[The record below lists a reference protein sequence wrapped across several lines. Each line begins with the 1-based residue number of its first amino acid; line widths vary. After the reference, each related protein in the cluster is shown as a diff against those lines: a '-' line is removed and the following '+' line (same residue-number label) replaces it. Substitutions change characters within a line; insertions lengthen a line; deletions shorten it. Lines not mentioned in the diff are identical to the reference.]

1 MSAPIESIAAMTDQA
16 DADDTTP
23 VDLEPRPPAQPPH
36 EASPKADMVHEAH
49 AAPAVA
55 GAAGPS
61 DQTGAVPQAPGAVAA
76 GALRR
81 EPRSVSP
88 NAIIGLLGT
97 LLAGVLL
104 WALTYMSSQMNSLGD
119 RIDGLG
125 NKIDQVH
132 NELDTKI
139 DTEISELRAEM
150 RDSFRE
156 VNATLLDHTER
167 LARLETTAG
176 LSRPAEDDAGDE
188 PNDDNGG

>member
-1 MSAPIESIAAMTDQA
+1 MASLLGAIVARHQRRPILNHMCALQRRDVQRGPMSAPIESIAAMTDQA
-16 DADDTTP
+16 DADDLSP
-23 VDLEPRPPAQPPH
+23 ADVEPRPLARPPT
-36 EASPKADMVHEAH
+36 
-49 AAPAVA
+49 
-55 GAAGPS
+55 
-61 DQTGAVPQAPGAVAA
+61 TGAVASGAQW
-76 GALRR
+76 R
-81 EPRSVSP
+81 EPRTVSP

-125 NKIDQVH
+125 DKIDEAH

-139 DTEISELRAEM
+139 DIEIGELRAEM
-150 RDSFRE
+150 RDGFGE

-176 LSRPAEDDAGDE
+176 LSRPAGDTADNE
-188 PNDDNGG
+188 SNDDDGG